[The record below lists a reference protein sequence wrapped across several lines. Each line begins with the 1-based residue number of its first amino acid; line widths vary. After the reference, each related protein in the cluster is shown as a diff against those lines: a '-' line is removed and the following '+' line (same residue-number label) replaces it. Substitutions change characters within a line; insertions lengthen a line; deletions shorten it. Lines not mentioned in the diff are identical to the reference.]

1 MIEITINEL
10 KTKGAEGMVWE
21 VNANVTSEYKTGC
34 ESVILNT
41 TDVSSATPLNELTEE
56 TVKGW
61 VETALTEAGVIE
73 LYQQPTPVSEEA
85 SEKVQNVN
93 LPWEAN

>member
-1 MIEITINEL
+1 MINITIDEL
-10 KTKGAEGMVWE
+10 KTKGTEGMVWE
-21 VNANVTSEYKTGC
+21 VNATVTSEHKTGR

-41 TDVSSATPLNELTEE
+41 TDVSSATPLSDLTEE

-73 LYQQPTPVSEEA
+73 LYQNPVSVLEEP
-85 SEKVQNVN
+85 SETVQNVN
-93 LPWEAN
+93 LPWS

>member
-1 MIEITINEL
+1 MINITIDEL
-10 KTKGAEGMVWE
+10 KTKGTEGMVWE
-21 VNANVTSEYKTGC
+21 VNATVTSEHKTGR
-34 ESVILNT
+34 ESVTLNT
-41 TDVSSATPLNELTEE
+41 TDVSSATPLNDLTEE

-61 VETALTEAGVIE
+61 VETALTESGVIE
-73 LYQQPTPVSEEA
+73 FYQQPAPVSEEE